1 MANTLSWTR
10 ESQSFSQRY
19 GYEEPL
25 PESMQLENLSEEA
38 RNAVFNIIYDIVSVQ
53 GNWGHEENRPAPRM
67 CRHAI
72 ASCLKISIPEVG
84 FSWEDVFDKLKSIVF
99 DSPFNEVLDMLE
111 YLAEYRDDRNF
122 SGAETLNG
130 RLANFPNKI
139 NGAFDRYGVAY
150 VFDTSREPFHIWPRT
165 SEAQGVAIQNS
176 VAMLKDQGLVAP
188 VTHLR
193 DAASHLDSM
202 EYADAI
208 ADSIHAVESVVR
220 ILVPG
225 NPKLGAAIA
234 SLQEKDVLKHPALA
248 KAIKCLYGYSSD
260 EEGIRHAL
268 VFQDKANVNMNE
280 AMFMFGACASLA
292 AYLANICREEG

>member
-10 ESQSFSQRY
+10 ESQSFSQCY

-38 RNAVFNIIYDIVSVQ
+38 RNAVFNIIFDIAFAQ
-53 GNWGHEENRPAPRM
+53 GNWRSEVTRPAPRM
-67 CRHAI
+67 CGHAI
-72 ASCLKISIPEVG
+72 ASSREVSVRKVG
-84 FSWEDVFDKLKSIVF
+84 FSWNGILDQLERIVC
-99 DSPFNEVLDMLE
+99 DSPFNKVMDLLE
-111 YLAEYRDDRNF
+111 YLAEYRDDRN
-122 SGAETLNG
+122 SSEAKTLNG

-139 NGAFDRYGVAY
+139 NSAFDRYGVAY

-248 KAIKCLYGYSSD
+248 KAVLPRILWI
-260 EEGIRHAL
+260 EI
-268 VFQDKANVNMNE
+268 
-280 AMFMFGACASLA
+280 
-292 AYLANICREEG
+292 